1 MTLAHDGEPL
11 PCGVDVGLLVDQV
24 AEGLPP
30 VDPEHQAT
38 CEFCQAALADLE
50 PLWGQVRELAREDVV
65 VPARL
70 LATVM
75 QAVRAEQIPGRAAGL
90 SLRDVLPQLVSHAL
104 LVGERGTL
112 RISDSVI
119 AQILVREA
127 LATPGVSALD
137 SGGVRSMLRAT
148 PGVEV
153 TVDGSRVAVRLR
165 LVVDLGLP
173 IPKVL
178 RAVRLRAAKA
188 VRVMTGLETSAIDI
202 TVTDVRDSDH

>member
-11 PCGVDVGLLVDQV
+11 PCGVYVGLLVDQV

-65 VPARL
+65 VPTRL

-90 SLRDVLPQLVSHAL
+90 SLREVLPQLVSHAL

-137 SGGVRSMLRAT
+137 SGVRSMLRAT

-173 IPKVL
+173 IPEVL

-202 TVTDVRDSDH
+202 TVTDLTDSYH